1 MAASSSSSSGEQQY
15 SLRWNDFHSSILSS
29 FRHLRDEEDFVDVTL
44 ACDSSSF
51 TAHKVVLSACS
62 PYFRR
67 LLKANPCQHP
77 IVILRDVASSD
88 MESLLRFMY
97 HGEVHVGQEQ
107 LTAFLKTAQMLQV
120 RGLADVNSG
129 ATKIP
134 PPSSSANNGSAP
146 TTPRLPWQD
155 NGRGDGLPAN
165 ESGLSPPP
173 EKRPRSYSPPLG
185 NHVETKSDLQESLL
199 GQALEGGPT
208 IHTTPSNNVQKGNHD
223 NSLQAQSTGEDSN
236 SLSDNE
242 EDVSINESIL
252 NSVKTEPA
260 DMLNDP
266 VEHHHR
272 NTFPA
277 ALLGLQGL
285 MPGPSGIHAANQ
297 DPSYVARRGLDMMRV
312 RATDP
317 RPCPKCGKIY
327 RSAHTLRTHLE
338 DKHTICPGYRCVLC
352 GTVAK
357 SRNSLHSHMS
367 RQHRGIS
374 TKDLP
379 VLPMPSP
386 FDPELASRL
395 LAKAGVKVSPAELR
409 ARASPTGP
417 RRGDMRLEL
426 PRGAPS
432 ETGSSVCGG
441 DDPEDLTLPL
451 SLRYGSPTPNNNTVI
466 TKVNKASGAIAAKSH
481 DTLHVTR
488 EPNTAPLQPPGHHG
502 HGHHNSATGSAILDT
517 YLQFIAENSGLT
529 MGLSPEQA
537 TAVAAAHAAKMAQM
551 SAMDK
556 LGGRGIEDYPMI
568 GRDEGRGPGVVHEER
583 SEVHLQHT
591 PLDEGESSGAEEDD
605 FSDNEEPEVVKA
617 E

>member
-297 DPSYVARRGLDMMRV
+297 DPSYGRWQPSGGDGSASSSGWVPGPSSSRNEMSSGGGTGSATGTVTITGTGTGTGSYQSQQVAASAAMLNQKSQELSALLNHAAAATTSQPQQQHAGITAMSPDIQLTMMHQKFHDNLQQSLDHHHHHHHQHQQHQGSAKKKIEGMAMLQPSNE
-312 RATDP
+312 AANYAG
-317 RPCPKCGKIY
+317 RPKCPECGKIY
-327 RSAHTLRTHLE
+327 SNNSNLKQHIVNVHTVQTEYISCHMCSKQFKTKQYLQIHLLSMHGIRKRKVYPVYQMEPTAAASAASHTQPHQQTAGPHQTSQQQQQQQYPNPARWID
-338 DKHTICPGYRCVLC
+338 DKH
-352 GTVAK
+352 
-357 SRNSLHSHMS
+357 
-367 RQHRGIS
+367 
-374 TKDLP
+374 
-379 VLPMPSP
+379 
-386 FDPELASRL
+386 
-395 LAKAGVKVSPAELR
+395 
-409 ARASPTGP
+409 
-417 RRGDMRLEL
+417 
-426 PRGAPS
+426 
-432 ETGSSVCGG
+432 
-441 DDPEDLTLPL
+441 
-451 SLRYGSPTPNNNTVI
+451 
-466 TKVNKASGAIAAKSH
+466 
-481 DTLHVTR
+481 
-488 EPNTAPLQPPGHHG
+488 
-502 HGHHNSATGSAILDT
+502 
-517 YLQFIAENSGLT
+517 
-529 MGLSPEQA
+529 
-537 TAVAAAHAAKMAQM
+537 
-551 SAMDK
+551 
-556 LGGRGIEDYPMI
+556 
-568 GRDEGRGPGVVHEER
+568 
-583 SEVHLQHT
+583 
-591 PLDEGESSGAEEDD
+591 
-605 FSDNEEPEVVKA
+605 
-617 E
+617 